1 MNGRDLTLGIV
12 AGLAVAGLARQRGGR
27 NHLPTLYHV
36 TTREASDDILR
47 NGFLPGWGD
56 IGLGVYFYGS
66 EREAMRY
73 AQKGGWDGA
82 LRGEHVVVLA
92 VRDPHIRRMGDAD
105 LDLSWDRSRYADMWF
120 WEERNEDAY
129 MVPSSVS
136 VASDLGIVG
145 ANRGARKG
153 SASLNLRGG
162 RNTEALRSDLLPA
175 ALRDTHDLV
184 VTEIQKR
191 TSHWEP
197 TGVEKGVTS
206 VPYTYHTL
214 VATLYPKG
222 ERQKESRLGQV
233 AATSERKRETPT
245 PLRGRCAADLVQLG
259 GPDYAFGVTG
269 AFVDERLRGKGV
281 GQALYAA
288 LVEAAGAHGGALT
301 SNRCLTGTE
310 LTSADALRVWERL
323 GRRYAVEGEVAWHRK
338 GSAARGSASATDRI
352 PYKQKTNDYS
362 LYGVLH
368 NDPVSAFNDVA
379 VDFFDSDYWYALGLD
394 EDNATTQDAHAIILD
409 AWTSFGG
416 RSDDRVFVWHELYLQ
431 RDARGKGFG
440 RATVARIEDMLRKD
454 RVKAIFLQAG
464 TLDGHH
470 SLPFWTRLGYEEWPV
485 DYGNYDDRILWK
497 RL

>member
-1 MNGRDLTLGIV
+1 MNGRTLTLGIV
-12 AGLAVAGLARQRGGR
+12 AGLAVAGLARK
-27 NHLPTLYHV
+27 
-36 TTREASDDILR
+36 S
-47 NGFLPGWGD
+47 
-56 IGLGVYFYGS
+56 
-66 EREAMRY
+66 
-73 AQKGGWDGA
+73 
-82 LRGEHVVVLA
+82 
-92 VRDPHIRRMGDAD
+92 
-105 LDLSWDRSRYADMWF
+105 
-120 WEERNEDAY
+120 
-129 MVPSSVS
+129 
-136 VASDLGIVG
+136 
-145 ANRGARKG
+145 
-153 SASLNLRGG
+153 SASLNNRGSVNGETLR
-162 RNTEALRSDLLPA
+162 NELLPA

-197 TGVEKGVTS
+197 TGVGNGVTS

-214 VATLYPKG
+214 VATLHPKG

-233 AATSERKRETPT
+233 AATSERKRETPI
-245 PLRGRCAADLVQLG
+245 PLRGRCADDLVRLG
-259 GPDYAFGVTG
+259 GPAYAFGVTG
-269 AFVDERLRGKGV
+269 AFVDEGLRGKGV

-288 LVEAAGAHGGALT
+288 LVEAAGTHGGALA

-338 GSAARGSASATDRI
+338 GSAARGSEDRRA
-352 PYKQKTNDYS
+352 YKQKTNDYS

-368 NDPVSAFNDVA
+368 DDPVSAFNDVA

-431 RDARGKGFG
+431 RDVRGKGFG

-454 RVKAIFLQAG
+454 GVKAILLQAG
-464 TLDGHH
+464 NLDELH
-470 SLPFWTRLGYEEWPV
+470 SLPFWTRLGYEEWPLE
-485 DYGNYDDRILWK
+485 YGYYGDRILWK